1 MKKLFIALVILG
13 MVFGQAPVAG
23 AADSDSGA
31 PQALKEKLKTI
42 VSLSFT
48 RADLKT
54 TLVAMGKLYDV
65 NILAGDDVRGTVT
78 VSLKDVTIE
87 DALKSI
93 LRMNNYTYLVE
104 GEIIQVVAFEEE
116 KITDCVNLNF
126 IEGSLAA
133 EMAGKILSQDA
144 TVKINESM
152 NQLVITD
159 KPVNIEKVR
168 DFLKRIDLPPQQV
181 MIEAKLVDIS
191 HSDLDNLGI
200 SWTGSLNLKMPFN
213 RIKPGK
219 WHRGGEGGA
228 DANDTKLT
236 TFDGDI
242 TGPST
247 DLSGGQLALGFVQG
261 ASTLD
266 VTIDALVQNQKAKLL
281 ACPTIAALNNVE
293 ARITIGEKY
302 PIREQTQTT
311 TGTLE
316 TTRFVD
322 VGITLKVT
330 PKITRDGYIQM
341 AVHPEV
347 SSVSSTLDAGPR
359 ITTRE
364 ADTTVIVPDNQTFV
378 IAGLIKDDGTTTN
391 SKVPVLGYLPIVGL
405 LFSNRAKSIDQKEL
419 AIFITPHLI
428 NVEKDNPIQLP
439 QDTFEGISGNLSAV
453 SLYEHARDLE
463 LGESLAARNKQDIIR
478 CMEAARMYEDLADQF
493 PIHPLAPEAMYR
505 AAGLNYSKLGNL
517 EKAKELYEKIVKQYK
532 HSTYVKDSQRAAA
545 KIDKRLKKL
554 GA

>member
-78 VSLKDVTIE
+78 VSLKDVTVE

-104 GEIIQVVAFEEE
+104 GEIIKVVAFEEE

-191 HSDLDNLGI
+191 
-200 SWTGSLNLKMPFN
+200 
-213 RIKPGK
+213 
-219 WHRGGEGGA
+219 A
-228 DANDTKLT
+228 
-236 TFDGDI
+236 
-242 TGPST
+242 
-247 DLSGGQLALGFVQG
+247 
-261 ASTLD
+261 
-266 VTIDALVQNQKAKLL
+266 
-281 ACPTIAALNNVE
+281 
-293 ARITIGEKY
+293 
-302 PIREQTQTT
+302 
-311 TGTLE
+311 
-316 TTRFVD
+316 
-322 VGITLKVT
+322 
-330 PKITRDGYIQM
+330 
-341 AVHPEV
+341 
-347 SSVSSTLDAGPR
+347 
-359 ITTRE
+359 
-364 ADTTVIVPDNQTFV
+364 
-378 IAGLIKDDGTTTN
+378 
-391 SKVPVLGYLPIVGL
+391 
-405 LFSNRAKSIDQKEL
+405 
-419 AIFITPHLI
+419 
-428 NVEKDNPIQLP
+428 
-439 QDTFEGISGNLSAV
+439 
-453 SLYEHARDLE
+453 
-463 LGESLAARNKQDIIR
+463 
-478 CMEAARMYEDLADQF
+478 
-493 PIHPLAPEAMYR
+493 
-505 AAGLNYSKLGNL
+505 
-517 EKAKELYEKIVKQYK
+517 
-532 HSTYVKDSQRAAA
+532 
-545 KIDKRLKKL
+545 
-554 GA
+554 